1 MMHMHRFDFTGRR
14 VQIYELIQNLTSKDR
29 RLINICGPQGVGKTA
44 MVLQTAHFL
53 AFRSEYEFTAD
64 GILYSDM
71 RGVATTQQFKDK
83 IRESMIQA
91 KLIDEKD
98 EIGNYLKKENQS
110 LHIFDNVESII
121 NNKGEFDWN
130 IVNLLKVYENM
141 RIIVIS
147 RNELKYDDMESV
159 EDLLLVKKLSPLTDE
174 ESVDLI

>member
-1 MMHMHRFDFTGRR
+1 MK
-14 VQIYELIQNLTSKDR
+14 I
-29 RLINICGPQGVGKTA
+29 
-44 MVLQTAHFL
+44 
-53 AFRSEYEFTAD
+53 
-64 GILYSDM
+64 
-71 RGVATTQQFKDK
+71 KDK
-83 IRESMIQA
+83 IRESMIEA
-91 KLIDEKD
+91 NLIDEKD

-159 EDLLLVKKLSPLTDE
+159 EDLLLVKKLSILTDE

>member
-1 MMHMHRFDFTGRR
+1 
-14 VQIYELIQNLTSKDR
+14 
-29 RLINICGPQGVGKTA
+29 

-91 KLIDEKD
+91 NLIDEKD

-159 EDLLLVKKLSPLTDE
+159 EDLLLVKQLAPLTDE
-174 ESVDLI
+174 ESVDLIQSNCERQIMEDLAEHNNDNFQMAAAETKKKKGDPLANNRPNKI

>member
-1 MMHMHRFDFTGRR
+1 
-14 VQIYELIQNLTSKDR
+14 
-29 RLINICGPQGVGKTA
+29 
-44 MVLQTAHFL
+44 
-53 AFRSEYEFTAD
+53 
-64 GILYSDM
+64 
-71 RGVATTQQFKDK
+71 
-83 IRESMIQA
+83 MIQA

-159 EDLLLVKKLSPLTDE
+159 EDLLLVK
-174 ESVDLI
+174 